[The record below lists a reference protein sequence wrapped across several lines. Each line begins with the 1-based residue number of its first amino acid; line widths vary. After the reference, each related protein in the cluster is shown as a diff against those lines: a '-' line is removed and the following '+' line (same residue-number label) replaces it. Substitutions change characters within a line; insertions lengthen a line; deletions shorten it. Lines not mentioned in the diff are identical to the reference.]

1 MESTHIHISDM
12 KVLMEEL
19 AKVYKHMHAGDAE
32 SALPSSLHMVAKLV
46 PQLGKEAWEA
56 LCAKAPSMGW
66 CALEC
71 SFENGHMHIHTPSSI
86 GHMSGQAHSTQPQN
100 IPELCND
107 DAERACH
114 DGAQRLA
121 EKASVVDSLLYSL
134 LDVPF
139 IKQLEQE
146 VARAARGNT
155 ALAVVRLAFQGRI
168 FNGKCVE
175 DFSQMV
181 GADVLDEMLR
191 DEGFSEKGE
200 VFASQQQASPSD
212 APFET
217 VAQKAD
223 ENVLFSSDVIKTVQG
238 ALQVHAC
245 SCDTFGVYQGEM
257 LLILPGAKIFAAQNL
272 VEDILFYCRQ
282 QGYLIC
288 AGIAG
293 NMGAHCSVAGLLEQ
307 SASALRD
314 AVEQKV
320 AVRLYRE
327 NMHALDARRTLVQS
341 HEKRFLFGAV

>member
-1 MESTHIHISDM
+1 MTKVADNGMESTHIHISDM

-19 AKVYKHMHAGDAE
+19 AKVYKHMQGCGEDA
-32 SALPSSLHMVAKLV
+32 AMPSSLHLVAKLV

-71 SFENGHMHIHTPSSI
+71 SFDDGHMHVHVPLSPEQGSEEREGTHVQDSQRQGKQGTSSQ
-86 GHMSGQAHSTQPQN
+86 SDK
-100 IPELCND
+100 L
-107 DAERACH
+107 
-114 DGAQRLA
+114 
-121 EKASVVDSLLYSL
+121 SVVDTLLYSL

-168 FNGKCVE
+168 SNGKCTE

-191 DEGFSEKGE
+191 DEGFSEHGAAFIKDK
-200 VFASQQQASPSD
+200 ATMHSQVSY
-212 APFET
+212 EE
-217 VAQKAD
+217 AQKK
-223 ENVLFSSDVIKTVQG
+223 EGVLFSSDVIKLVQN
-238 ALQVHAC
+238 ALQIHAC
-245 SCDTFGVYQGEM
+245 SCDTLGVYQGEM
-257 LLILPGAKIFAAQNL
+257 ILILPGAKIFAAQNL
-272 VEDILFYCRQ
+272 VEDILFYCKQ
-282 QGYLIC
+282 QGYLLC

-293 NMGAHCSVAGLLEQ
+293 HMGAHCTVSALLEQ
-307 SASALRD
+307 SVSALND